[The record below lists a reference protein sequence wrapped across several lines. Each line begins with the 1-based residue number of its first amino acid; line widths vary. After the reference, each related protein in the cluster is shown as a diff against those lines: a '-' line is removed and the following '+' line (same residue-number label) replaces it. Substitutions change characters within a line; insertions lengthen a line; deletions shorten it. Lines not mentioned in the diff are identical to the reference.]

1 MAFGHL
7 QDTVAAGR
15 QVFIPAVGGPVGLIS
30 VGSLDLLIYG
40 EYSAGD
46 RIPQR
51 VDLLHLRHGDL
62 VPDSDGRHF
71 RTGSLGHG
79 NVLAAVPFRQV
90 NGQDLVLAGR
100 IVMDH
105 DVTDDARV
113 PRWHT
118 HFRQGVPAGAEI
130 DDGHQTVAVGCEGAA
145 ACTIGV
151 SVLILELEHSARQ
164 CIPVPRLFDDFHT
177 GTGVRDGDFPH
188 VGIAA
193 RRLTLIVGG
202 DIRIGLLRRLPR
214 LQAVNRH
221 GFIRLDGGDGRVG
234 DRPVVAHARS
244 GQHDLTND
252 IIREHAA
259 ILKML
264 KEVADRSRAVGQLT
278 DGSGKQCGALQID
291 GHIDR
296 IVGFHEGSVRPNL
309 LDGKPPATLVMD
321 LHPAVADLFDHA
333 HVDGIAAGDLITGRA
348 AAARAGGAI
357 RVEPLIAYQLVARR
371 YVIGFLRYS
380 ELGPGDQ
387 IPDLQGVSIGNIEHA
402 GAGGSLQL
410 CRRQVPSLKLAEV
423 RDAERYI
430 FVILQRAVVP
440 GGVLHVVYLGFILHQ
455 RIAHIDTIG
464 KLRVV
469 VLRTGGIYRQGVTR
483 LVAEHLLHG
492 EIPQCRRVHMV
503 LVSYPL
509 PLTDAGRSGLEIL
522 ECRVAVSAGRTGQNV
537 AVGLDSVEDLGV
549 HRTFLD
555 IVFDGLVAAREGDLR
570 RFSRLQEEN
579 VLIGNAVDRIGRGIG
594 HRLTAALEVDV
605 LPVGRVIQL
614 LEQLKVTAVCRIP
627 PEDLVGEGQTGIS
640 HLAGSG
646 DLLGQLHG
654 GLLHGGQVEA
664 HMEVRSVGAPLHIE
678 HRHFVARIVLENV
691 ISAGVELEYT
701 ILAD

>member
-7 QDTVAAGR
+7 QNTVAAGR

-51 VDLLHLRHGDL
+51 VDLLHLRHGGL
-62 VPDSDGRHF
+62 VPDGDGRHF

-130 DDGHQTVAVGCEGAA
+130 DDGHQTVAIGCEGAA

-402 GAGGSLQL
+402 STGGSLQL

-455 RIAHIDTIG
+455 RISHIDTIG

-509 PLTDAGRSGLEIL
+509 PLPNAG
-522 ECRVAVSAGRTGQNV
+522 
-537 AVGLDSVEDLGV
+537 
-549 HRTFLD
+549 
-555 IVFDGLVAAREGDLR
+555 
-570 RFSRLQEEN
+570 
-579 VLIGNAVDRIGRGIG
+579 
-594 HRLTAALEVDV
+594 
-605 LPVGRVIQL
+605 
-614 LEQLKVTAVCRIP
+614 
-627 PEDLVGEGQTGIS
+627 
-640 HLAGSG
+640 
-646 DLLGQLHG
+646 
-654 GLLHGGQVEA
+654 
-664 HMEVRSVGAPLHIE
+664 
-678 HRHFVARIVLENV
+678 
-691 ISAGVELEYT
+691 
-701 ILAD
+701 